1 MHGRPMPA
9 MAGKQPEEK
18 GLIYPQFQQ
27 AAGMK
32 QW

>member
-1 MHGRPMPA
+1 

-18 GLIYPQFQQ
+18 GLIYPQFQE